1 MGSRCSRRARR
12 RAWRPGGARSGG
24 CLSGAPMACVR
35 RQRGLL
41 LQRERPDQLHASAR
55 RRAGGDGQERGR
67 PPEVRGRLTRG
78 LARFLRGSELAEKRN
93 TGGLWSAVTSDE
105 RTCPAAVRKGVWFLA
120 VTPVPLSASSRRA
133 LSSPRRGSGGHD
145 SATAPPPPH
154 RGGGAERRLPGCGRP
169 RCRDRCAQGAG
180 GGPCCPAASDARRS
194 AAQHA
199 GTARPVLTPS
209 RPLTHGP
216 D

>member
-1 MGSRCSRRARR
+1 
-12 RAWRPGGARSGG
+12 
-24 CLSGAPMACVR
+24 MACVR

-120 VTPVPLSASSRRA
+120 VTPVPLSAPHGRARQPAPGA
-133 LSSPRRGSGGHD
+133 LSVLRVEAAAVTTQRQRRRRRTEAEEP
-145 SATAPPPPH
+145 SAVSRA
-154 RGGGAERRLPGCGRP
+154 
-169 RCRDRCAQGAG
+169 AG
-180 GGPCCPAASDARRS
+180 GLA
-194 AAQHA
+194 A
-199 GTARPVLTPS
+199 GTAAPRGLEAGPAAQPLLMPGALLPSTP
-209 RPLTHGP
+209 GP
-216 D
+216 RGPC